1 MIVAETETGFQL
13 TTQPAHAALTG
24 QLARHWGND
33 RFEAPTPEA
42 ASVIAATA
50 HDDGWLRF
58 DRRPRLGDGAPLDF
72 REMSA
77 DVWIGL
83 YDEGIEAVVDVDPYA
98 GLLVSMHGSG
108 LQRGWYGLFAP
119 ALTARPTPAPAYAPF
134 VDRQEARQ
142 AELLA
147 ELRGENGVYSEW
159 LSAADERTLST
170 IHEEGVA
177 PDTAG
182 SESRLWHNYALL
194 QVWDHL
200 SLAFCTAVP
209 PPGRE
214 KIPQVPTT
222 VGGSTETL
230 RIETL
235 GDEAFRIQPYPF
247 DRSPLPVRVTTR
259 TVPRT
264 VIDGN
269 QDEGA
274 LVRAYYAAER
284 EHREFTLRS

>member
-33 RFEAPTPEA
+33 RFEAPAPEA
-42 ASVIAATA
+42 ASVIAATT

-58 DRRPRLGDGAPLDF
+58 DRRPRLDDGDPLDF
-72 REMSA
+72 KEMSA
-77 DVWIGL
+77 DVWIDL
-83 YDEGIEAVVDVDPYA
+83 YDEGIEAVGDVDPYA

-119 ALTARPTPAPAYAPF
+119 ALPSRPTPAPAYAAF
-134 VDRQEARQ
+134 VDRQETRQ
-142 AELLA
+142 TDLLE
-147 ELRGENGVYSEW
+147 ELREESGVYSEW
-159 LSAADERTLST
+159 VSGADERALAT
-170 IHEEGVA
+170 IHEEGTVA
-177 PDTAG
+177 ETAG

-209 PPGRE
+209 PPSRE
-214 KIPQVPTT
+214 KIPQVPTA

-230 RIETL
+230 RIESL
-235 GDEAFRIQPYPF
+235 GGEAFRIRPYPF
-247 DRSPLPVRVTTR
+247 DRSPLSVRVSTR

-264 VIDGN
+264 VIDG
-269 QDEGA
+269 DEGT
-274 LVRAYYAAER
+274 LVRAYYAADR

>member
-1 MIVAETETGFQL
+1 MIVAETETGFRL
-13 TTQPAHAALTG
+13 TTQPAHAALTE
-24 QLARHWGND
+24 QFAQHWGND
-33 RFEAPTPEA
+33 RFEVPAPKA
-42 ASVIAATA
+42 ATVIAATA
-50 HDDGWLRF
+50 HDDGWLRY
-58 DRRPRLGDGAPLDF
+58 DRRPHLGDDAPLDF

-77 DVWIGL
+77 DVWIDL
-83 YDEGIEAVVDVDPYA
+83 YDEGIEAVVDIDPYA

-119 ALTARPTPAPAYAPF
+119 ALPARPTPAPAYASF

-142 AELLA
+142 ERLLG
-147 ELRGENGVYSEW
+147 ELRAGKGVYSEW
-159 LSAADERTLST
+159 LSAADEAMMAA

-209 PPGRE
+209 PPSRE
-214 KIPQVPTT
+214 EIPSVPTA

-230 RIETL
+230 RIEAL
-235 GDEAFRIQPYPF
+235 GEGECRIRPYPF
-247 DRSPLPVRVTTR
+247 DRSPLSVQVGTR
-259 TVPRT
+259 TVQRT
-264 VIDGN
+264 AVDGD
-269 QDEGA
+269 DEEE
-274 LVRAYYAAER
+274 LVREYYGTER
-284 EHREFTLRS
+284 VYREFTLRS